1 MKKEAGVRMGEV
13 GRGREGER
21 QHMSKES
28 LGSSG
33 K

>member
-1 MKKEAGVRMGEV
+1 MKKEAGVRMGE
-13 GRGREGER
+13 REREGER